1 NVGIGGSHLGPQMV
15 VRALEPYAA
24 EGLQVRFVSNVDGA
38 AISRALA
45 DLDPATTLF
54 LIASKTFTTQE
65 TMMNARTA
73 REWLV
78 NAAGDESAVARH
90 FVALSSAVDRATQFG
105 IPEGNVFGFW
115 DWVGGRYSLW
125 SAIGL
130 SIC

>member
-1 NVGIGGSHLGPQMV
+1 QDVMRAVNAMRERMRDFTSAVHSGQWRGYTGQRITRVVNVGIGGSHLGPQMV

-78 NAAGDESAVARH
+78 NAA
-90 FVALSSAVDRATQFG
+90 
-105 IPEGNVFGFW
+105 
-115 DWVGGRYSLW
+115 
-125 SAIGL
+125 
-130 SIC
+130 